1 MRGKGR
7 LCPRDRQAGQE
18 GRIWFQ
24 KRRAHGTMGK
34 ERKESL
40 AQRVAE
46 VFDLPGDVLGGLPRI
61 ELTGD
66 GELRMENH
74 RGILDYGSEEIHVS
88 GGRLAVRIRG
98 EGLELRAMNRTE
110 LLITGRI
117 RSVELE

>member
-1 MRGKGR
+1 
-7 LCPRDRQAGQE
+7 
-18 GRIWFQ
+18 
-24 KRRAHGTMGK
+24 MGK

-40 AQRVAE
+40 AQRVSE

-88 GGRLAVRIRG
+88 GGRLMVRIRG
-98 EGLELRAMNRTE
+98 KGLELRAMNRTE

-117 RSVELE
+117 HSVELE

>member
-1 MRGKGR
+1 
-7 LCPRDRQAGQE
+7 
-18 GRIWFQ
+18 
-24 KRRAHGTMGK
+24 MGK

-40 AQRVAE
+40 AQRVSE

-88 GGRLAVRIRG
+88 GGRLMVRIRG

-117 RSVELE
+117 HSVELE